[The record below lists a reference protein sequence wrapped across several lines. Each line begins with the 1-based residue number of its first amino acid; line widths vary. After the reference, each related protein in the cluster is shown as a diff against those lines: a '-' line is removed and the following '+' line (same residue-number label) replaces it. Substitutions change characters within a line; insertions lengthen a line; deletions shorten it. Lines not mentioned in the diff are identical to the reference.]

1 MRVVG
6 TRAKR
11 IEDPRLLRGAGRFAP
26 DIALPEMVHAAFV
39 RSPHAHALVRSIDMA
54 AARAM
59 PGVHAVLAARPLAR
73 PPVALRARRGPPG
86 HTRPDRP
93 RRAWHAPDQRRSG
106 APPWAR
112 GVAAS
117 APPAEGRAGARG
129 GRQGGGRR
137 RTPACSSSL

>member
-59 PGVHAVLAARPLAR
+59 PGVHAVLAARDLEQAGVRLRMPLGFPSSTLPDKITPFVLA
-73 PPVALRARRGPPG
+73 PSEVCFVGEAVAMVIAESRY
-86 HTRPDRP
+86 
-93 RRAWHAPDQRRSG
+93 
-106 APPWAR
+106 
-112 GVAAS
+112 VAEDA
-117 APPAEGRAGARG
+117 AA
-129 GRQGGGRR
+129 
-137 RTPACSSSL
+137 